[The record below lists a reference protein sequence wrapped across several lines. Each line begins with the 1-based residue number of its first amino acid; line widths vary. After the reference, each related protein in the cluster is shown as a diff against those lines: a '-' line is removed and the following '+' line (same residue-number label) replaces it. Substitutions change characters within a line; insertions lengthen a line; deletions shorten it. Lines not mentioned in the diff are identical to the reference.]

1 MVRLAVDFIFA
12 IFTHGLRTRQR
23 IWKLHL
29 SVKLGTLFK
38 YEFVFLSGGGE
49 REGELGAAE
58 HANHANIAKLFYTPK
73 ITSPLISSQ

>member
-1 MVRLAVDFIFA
+1 M
-12 IFTHGLRTRQR
+12 QR

-58 HANHANIAKLFYTPK
+58 HSNHANIAKLFYTPWDAGQYFLQTIIMFFLK
-73 ITSPLISSQ
+73 GGPI